1 MIVAA
6 ESLRQLADTNNVSCD
21 LCVFLVDVD
30 ADSLPSARADEVIVR
45 VALAF
50 QVRSFWAFEP
60 LHRIALF
67 FVCL

>member
-1 MIVAA
+1 MAV
-6 ESLRQLADTNNVSCD
+6 ENLRQMAETNHVSYDFCA
-21 LCVFLVDVD
+21 FLVDVD
-30 ADSLPSARADEVIVR
+30 AESRADEVIIR

>member
-1 MIVAA
+1 MAV
-6 ESLRQLADTNNVSCD
+6 ENLRQLAETNHVSYDFCA
-21 LCVFLVDVD
+21 FLVDVD
-30 ADSLPSARADEVIVR
+30 AESLPSARADEVIVR